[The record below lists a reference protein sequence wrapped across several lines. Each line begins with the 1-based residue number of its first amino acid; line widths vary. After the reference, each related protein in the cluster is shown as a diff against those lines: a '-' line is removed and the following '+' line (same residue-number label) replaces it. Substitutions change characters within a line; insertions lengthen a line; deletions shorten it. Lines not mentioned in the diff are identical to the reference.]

1 MTEGVLAEVTDYDS
15 FVEVMREVSTRRELT
30 REGLDRVAGLP
41 SGYAGKLL
49 AQPRMKALGPASMGP
64 TFGALGIKLFVVE
77 DKEAIERFR
86 ALVDANKGIRPTS
99 SATRL
104 VSPEVA
110 KLVEA
115 RVQAILKR
123 ARRKGGKARQASMTA
138 AERSEAARHAATERW
153 AKMSPER
160 RRKAMRYAREGK
172 KAKAGA
178 GAAPDQM
185 GALHAGK

>member
-1 MTEGVLAEVTDYDS
+1 MTEGVLAEVSDYES
-15 FVEVMREVSTRRELT
+15 FVEVMREVSTRRQLT
-30 REGLDRVAGLP
+30 REGLDRVAGLA

-49 AQPRMKALGPASMGP
+49 AQPPMKALGPASMGP
-64 TFGALGIKLFVVE
+64 TCGALGIKLFVVE

-86 ALVDANKGIRPTS
+86 ALVEANKGIRPTS

-115 RVQAILKR
+115 RVQAILQR
-123 ARRKGGKARQASMTA
+123 ARRKGGKARQASMTP
-138 AERSEAARHAATERW
+138 AERSEAARHAARERW
-153 AKMSPER
+153 AQMSPER
-160 RRKAMRYAREGK
+160 RRRAMRFVRGVK

-178 GAAPDQM
+178 A
-185 GALHAGK
+185 HVV